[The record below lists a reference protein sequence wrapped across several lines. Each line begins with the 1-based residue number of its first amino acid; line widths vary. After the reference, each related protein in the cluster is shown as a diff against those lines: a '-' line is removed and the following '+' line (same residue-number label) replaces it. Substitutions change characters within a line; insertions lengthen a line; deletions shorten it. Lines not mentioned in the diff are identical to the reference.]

1 MLNMK
6 GIPIV
11 SMTKLRN
18 NTLAQ
23 MSTESLYISTSR
35 VSTSYIRNYET
46 TTLYFMTVEMILLK
60 YLIYEEKRREES
72 L

>member
-1 MLNMK
+1 
-6 GIPIV
+6 
-11 SMTKLRN
+11 
-18 NTLAQ
+18 

-60 YLIYEEKRREES
+60 DLIYEEKRREES